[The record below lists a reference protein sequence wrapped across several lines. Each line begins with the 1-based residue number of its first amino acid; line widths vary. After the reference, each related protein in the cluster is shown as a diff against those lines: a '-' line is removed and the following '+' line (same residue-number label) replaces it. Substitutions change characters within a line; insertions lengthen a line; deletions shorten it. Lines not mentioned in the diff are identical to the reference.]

1 MYAGNEKNPVQQ
13 IEIIKKNSRE
23 KSSLLDTLIHHALLP
38 MTILFMAIDALTV
51 AYYAQNIFDEQVAF
65 AWAVSGVLAFVLDG
79 GPALAGTL
87 LANHNDL
94 LKSDQ
99 RPNKWRICLLMAAA
113 AGAYLVFLVFC
124 IVTAKMN
131 IADVDEDATLYFIG
145 QIARALVPLVT
156 SAAAFGFGWECN
168 HRDRLAALEA
178 ERLKLLDLQAETA
191 NAIRHKEFAMANFN
205 ADEADYRMACVKLQS
220 LTCAA
225 KSAQLAVR
233 VILANELGSAEAA
246 KALLT
251 RAGLEDPFACDEAK
265 IREMLI
271 PPQADAV
278 PAQPALHLEE
288 TAEETPQEEA
298 LAS

>member
-1 MYAGNEKNPVQQ
+1 MYTGNEKNPVQQ
-13 IEIIKKNSRE
+13 IEIIKKNSRQ

-38 MTILFMAIDALTV
+38 MTILFMVIDALTI
-51 AYYAQNIFDEQVAF
+51 AYYAQNIFDERVEL
-65 AWAVSGVLAFVLDG
+65 AWAVSGVLALVLDVS
-79 GPALAGTL
+79 PALAGSL
-87 LANHNDL
+87 LANHSDL
-94 LKSDQ
+94 LKSDK
-99 RPNKWRICLLMAAA
+99 RPNKRRICLLMAAA

-131 IADVDEDATLYFIG
+131 IADVDGDATLYFIG

-156 SAAAFGFGWECN
+156 SAAAFGLGWECN
-168 HRDRLAALEA
+168 HHDRLE
-178 ERLKLLDLQAETA
+178 LLDLQAETA

-205 ADEADYRMACVKLQS
+205 ADEADYRLACVKLQS
-220 LTCAA
+220 LACAA
-225 KSAQLAVR
+225 KSAQLAVKI
-233 VILANELGSAEAA
+233 ILTNELGSAEAA
-246 KALLT
+246 KTLLT

-288 TAEETPQEEA
+288 TAEEAPQEEA